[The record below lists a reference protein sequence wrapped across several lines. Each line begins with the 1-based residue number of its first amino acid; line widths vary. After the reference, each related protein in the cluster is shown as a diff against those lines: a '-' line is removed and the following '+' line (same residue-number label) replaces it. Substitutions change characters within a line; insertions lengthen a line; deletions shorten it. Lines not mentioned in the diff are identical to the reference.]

1 MKLLSKLMAAV
12 AVLVAGSASMG
23 CVMFLSDEPQTL
35 ESMID

>member
-12 AVLVAGSASMG
+12 AVLVAGSASIG
-23 CVMFLSDEPQTL
+23 CVMFVVDEPQAL